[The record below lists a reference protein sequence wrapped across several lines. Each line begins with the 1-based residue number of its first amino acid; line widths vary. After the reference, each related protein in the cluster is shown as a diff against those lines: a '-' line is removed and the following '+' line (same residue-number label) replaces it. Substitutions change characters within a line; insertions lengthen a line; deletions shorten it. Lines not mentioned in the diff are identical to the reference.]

1 MADYHFPA
9 VVTPSIPVA
18 DMTTLE
24 NLLLQQIFDESI
36 DGNES
41 YFHSWCGPSDIL
53 TVDAIELRTAWQ
65 ESRVRESQINAY
77 VGKRLKAFDATAED
91 KRSYDIDLDLTGPDE
106 DWTRM
111 LQDIVRRSQTLDEI
125 VVTTAFTCSKMR
137 SDGFGGSVMR
147 ITADFIQYASTVEML
162 EEMREAPAISKA
174 INGNE
179 NATRQRIE
187 AIADIAGWNSFTLLL
202 VIARWLERSNQTEGL
217 IDFLDR
223 LAGDEDH

>member
-1 MADYHFPA
+1 MADYHSPT

-18 DMTTLE
+18 DMTALE
-24 NLLLQQIFDESI
+24 NLLLQQVFDESM

-53 TVDAIELRTAWQ
+53 TIDAIELRTAWQ
-65 ESRVRESQINAY
+65 ESRDRESRINAY
-77 VGKRLKAFDATAED
+77 VGKRLEAFDATAED
-91 KRSYDIDLDLTGPDE
+91 KRSDDLDLDLTGPDE

-111 LQDIVRRSQTLDEI
+111 FQDIVRRSQTLDEI

-147 ITADFIQYASTVEML
+147 ITADAIQYASTVEML
-162 EEMREAPAISKA
+162 EEMREAPAIPEA
-174 INGNE
+174 MNGNE
-179 NATRQRIE
+179 HATRQRIE
-187 AIADIAGWNSFTLLL
+187 AIADVAGWDSFTLLL
-202 VIARWLERSNQTEGL
+202 VIARWLGRSKQTEGL

-223 LAGDEDH
+223 LAGNARR